1 MIMDLKTSKKFQNKQ
16 KTKIKECENE
26 SESDCESVSNSDSDS
41 DSEDKKKCKNN
52 DRIKFTKSLNKIAQ
66 IEKDFHKAVE
76 SFGKISNGHIIEII
90 ENIETKTK
98 EYEILIELKDK
109 LYKNKEK
116 ELDEKYTNK
125 DKELD
130 EKYKNKKKDL
140 QQEHKRYCTELDQDY
155 KNKQIETVQQL
166 KEYQIEACEK
176 IASENNY
183 NLIAI
188 KDYEKILSE
197 RDSSLEKLAEYELSS
212 ANLIKE
218 KIEMEKLNIQEKL
231 KQDTIVINL
240 NHKAEIADSKAQIN
254 QQLKEI
260 EFLNKLILN
269 LTNEVS
275 EQRNLTK
282 EIAIASSKSQI
293 TQSFTKDK

>member
-1 MIMDLKTSKKFQNKQ
+1 MNKK
-16 KTKIKECENE
+16 
-26 SESDCESVSNSDSDS
+26 
-41 DSEDKKKCKNN
+41 
-52 DRIKFTKSLNKIAQ
+52 R
-66 IEKDFHKAVE
+66 
-76 SFGKISNGHIIEII
+76 
-90 ENIETKTK
+90 
-98 EYEILIELKDK
+98 
-109 LYKNKEK
+109 NKEK

-140 QQEHKRYCTELDQDY
+140 QQEHKRYCTEIEQDC
-155 KNKQIETVQQL
+155 KNKQIETAQQL

-197 RDSSLEKLAEYELSS
+197 RDFSLEKLAEYELSS

-218 KIEMEKLNIQEKL
+218 KIEMEKITLQEKL
-231 KQDTIVINL
+231 KQDTIMIDL
-240 NHKAEIADSKAQIN
+240 NHKAEIADLKAQTK

-260 EFLNKLILN
+260 EFLNKLIMN